1 MEIKKKSVKCGKY
14 LADFIRY
21 LRNEKN
27 FSEHTIEA
35 YSSGIIE
42 FAVKICDSDASFDD
56 WASIDH
62 HHARAFVMALHDTGN
77 IKRSIQ
83 RKLSAMRSFFRYL
96 MTAGRVSANPFVNM
110 PQIKADKPLP
120 KVMSVNQVDLLISA
134 VDTFWENAEA
144 CGTVRSSG
152 GALFSRTRDKA
163 IIEAI
168 YSGGLRISEAVGL
181 DYADADISSGIVKVR
196 GKGKKERL
204 AVLGTPAKKAL
215 KEYIRCRNAAGAA
228 RDMGSP
234 LFLNQQG
241 TRLTARSFQR
251 NLKNY
256 LLTAGLPPDF
266 TPHKLRHSFATHLLD
281 AGADLRSVQEM
292 LGHENLSTTQ
302 IYTHVSATRLKKV
315 YTEAHPLAAGKK
327 KS

>member
-1 MEIKKKSVKCGKY
+1 MQMENEKNFIKTGKS
-14 LADFIRY
+14 LAGFIRY
-21 LRNEKN
+21 LQTEKN
-27 FSEHTIEA
+27 SSAHTIAA

-42 FAVKICDSDASFDD
+42 FAVKVRNSDASFDD
-56 WASIDH
+56 WKSVDRNQ
-62 HHARAFVMALHDTGN
+62 ARSFVMALHETGN
-77 IKRSIQ
+77 AKTSIQ

-96 MTAGRVSANPFVNM
+96 MLNNQADHNPFDSL

-120 KVMSVNQVDLLISA
+120 KVMSINQIDTLIQA
-134 VDTFWENAEA
+134 VDSFWDTAA
-144 CGTVRSSG
+144 AAGTVRAADG
-152 GALFSRTRDKA
+152 GVFARTRDKA
-163 IIEAI
+163 IIETI
-168 YSGGLRISEAVGL
+168 YSGGLRISEALNLNYGE
-181 DYADADISSGIVKVR
+181 ADISSGIIKVR

-204 AVLGTPAKKAL
+204 AVMGNPAKRAVR
-215 KEYIRCRNAAGAA
+215 EYMRNRNAAGNS
-228 RDMGSP
+228 RDSTAP

-302 IYTHVSATRLKKV
+302 IYTHVSAERLK
-315 YTEAHPLAAGKK
+315 
-327 KS
+327 